1 MMQSAYRELAPAAP
15 SREHM
20 GKVGVAKPRGTAA
33 HCPAVPWHQ
42 SVTSMWV
49 PEDAGGWGGVL
60 ATVSLTLPGKDGFR
74 LILKDLGPRY
84 PCRWRRLQSAGPAPG
99 GASESGLP
107 SPITLGRT
115 AGLACPGVRELPLRT
130 AAPRWPGTRG
140 GERVAL

>member
-49 PEDAGGWGGVL
+49 PEDAGGWGGG
-60 ATVSLTLPGKDGFR
+60 AGAPSDFPLP
-74 LILKDLGPRY
+74 L
-84 PCRWRRLQSAGPAPG
+84 
-99 GASESGLP
+99 LP
-107 SPITLGRT
+107 STNIY
-115 AGLACPGVRELPLRT
+115 
-130 AAPRWPGTRG
+130 
-140 GERVAL
+140 